1 VSFRGA
7 RGGTSD
13 DSVAGLRR
21 HGPIR
26 AAVLIA
32 ASFGGVL
39 VGLALFSLFPRA
51 AGAATVPTA
60 STALPTA
67 SGGVGRT
74 LSGLGALGDSS
85 AATGTPLPSAPAPA
99 TAGVPGSAAKAISD
113 AIAPATG
120 TVPPVVAMVASGS
133 ESLGSRPLSSV
144 GSSVD
149 PIAQSLSTPTR
160 HAISESAGGPR
171 TSPSVRQ
178 AGPIDPWSSA
188 ASQAVAAHGSHRPHW
203 SGWPSNPGPR
213 RPAPA
218 SPLGPL
224 PLVPGLPP
232 TGGNDVGLVLTQ
244 GSGAQAGHPSRAP
257 LLPAPGAWVR
267 SRELLGGPGILT
279 VPSLS
284 PPG

>member
-1 VSFRGA
+1 VRFIGA

-13 DSVAGLRR
+13 SSAAGQRR
-21 HGPIR
+21 YGPIR

-32 ASFGGVL
+32 ACFGGVL
-39 VGLALFSLFPRA
+39 LGLALFSMFPRA
-51 AGAATVPTA
+51 AGAATVPPA
-60 STALPTA
+60 STQLPTA

-74 LSGLGALGDSS
+74 LSGLGALGDPS
-85 AATGTPLPSAPAPA
+85 AATGTPTASAPGPA
-99 TAGVPGSAAKAISD
+99 TGGVPRSVATAVSD
-113 AIAPATG
+113 AIAPAVG
-120 TVPPVVAMVASGS
+120 TLPSVVTMVASRPESMGS
-133 ESLGSRPLSSV
+133 GVLTSV

-149 PIAQSLSTPTR
+149 PIPQSPSTPTL
-160 HAISESAGGPR
+160 HAISESAGGLR

-178 AGPIDPWSSA
+178 AGPSDPWSSA
-188 ASQAVAAHGSHRPHW
+188 ARRAVAAHGSRWPHG

-218 SPLGPL
+218 SPPGPL

-232 TGGNDVGLVLTQ
+232 TAGNDVGLVLTQ
-244 GSGAQAGHPSRAP
+244 GSGAQAGHPSTAP

-267 SRELLGGPGILT
+267 SRGLLGGPGILT